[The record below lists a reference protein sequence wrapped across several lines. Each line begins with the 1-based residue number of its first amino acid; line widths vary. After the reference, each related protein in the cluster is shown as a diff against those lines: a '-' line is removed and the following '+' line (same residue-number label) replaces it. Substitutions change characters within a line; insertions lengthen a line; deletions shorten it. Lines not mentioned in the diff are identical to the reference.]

1 MFLNFS
7 SVYLL
12 EKSALLCLEF
22 IIVTSYCDFI
32 NYYVLMKMG
41 YI

>member
-12 EKSALLCLEF
+12 EKSVLLCLEF
-22 IIVTSYCDFI
+22 IIVISYCNFI